1 MMSAR
6 ERASPLSPIK
16 RQGAHDAAANSLL
29 SITVAP
35 IARRRCPTCGLQ
47 LLLSR
52 MERSDRD
59 DYENRTFECSMCD
72 YEEAVKVKFR

>member
-1 MMSAR
+1 MPQPNR
-6 ERASPLSPIK
+6 FYPSPLP
-16 RQGAHDAAANSLL
+16 
-29 SITVAP
+29 P